1 MATIE
6 EILEA
11 NERPLA
17 QVQSN
22 IKYKEILTPA
32 VMNFINFVNG
42 ELKMAK
48 DEPGFAGLIQ
58 HLKLIVAGGAA
69 FNHYIKRV
77 EKMSVLETHDFDLRL
92 YLDIPPSRSPLFSS
106 DPKIVKRVEE
116 WMIEICREIGKS
128 FANFLN
134 DYVKQT
140 DVKDILKKQHIHA
153 SDFRMVD
160 HGFLTT
166 IEYLIKFD
174 KQDEDDFNDSLIDIV
189 PHVHSKAIHYDKL
202 EINKELNFKQY
213 EERDFGGV
221 QSRQGFFKSS
231 LVYTQDKYG
240 VYYVSLG
247 FLVWDTVRML
257 NYMIDAKFFGFRKR
271 KNNPEFDPSM
281 KFERY
286 MYKYKALLTALSKP
300 ELYMRCESVDKFINA
315 CNRTKQVCNTNGKI
329 LKGKEEVIY
338 EGVRQ
343 GVFPNDVYW
352 YKELM
357 QMDFGKLCKA
367 VLEV

>member
-11 NERPLA
+11 NERPVA
-17 QVQSN
+17 QVQAN

-32 VMNFINFVNG
+32 VMNFISFVNG
-42 ELKMAK
+42 ELKLAK

-58 HLKLIVAGGAA
+58 HLKLVIAGGAA
-69 FNHYIKRV
+69 FNHYIKKV
-77 EKMSVLETHDFDLRL
+77 EKMAVLETHDFDLRL
-92 YLDIPPSRSPLFSS
+92 YLDIPPSRSPLFHP
-106 DPKIVKRVEE
+106 DPMRVQQIEN
-116 WMIEICREIGKS
+116 WMIAISREIGKS

-140 DVKDILKKQHIHA
+140 KIKQNLKAQNIDA
-153 SDFRMVD
+153 TNFRMVD

-166 IEYLIKFD
+166 VEYLIRIPGD
-174 KQDEDDFNDSLIDIV
+174 DDFNDSLIDIV

-213 EERDFGGV
+213 DETDFGGV

-231 LVYTQDKYG
+231 LVYTKNTYG
-240 VYYVSLG
+240 IYYVSLG

-257 NYMIDAKFFGFRKR
+257 NYMIDAKFFGFKKR
-271 KNNPEFDPSM
+271 KNNPDFDPSL

-300 ELYMRCESVDKFINA
+300 ELYLRCDAVDRFIKK
-315 CNRTKQVCNTNGKI
+315 CNRTKQVCKVNDKK
-329 LKGKEEVIY
+329 LVGKEQVIY
-338 EGVRQ
+338 EGVER

-357 QMDFGKLCKA
+357 NMDFSKLCNA
-367 VLEV
+367 VVEV

>member
-17 QVQSN
+17 QVQAN

-32 VMNFINFVNG
+32 VINFITFVNG
-42 ELKMAK
+42 ELKLAK
-48 DEPGFAGLIQ
+48 DEPGFSGLIQ
-58 HLKLIVAGGAA
+58 HLKLVVAGGAA

-92 YLDIPPSRSPLFSS
+92 YLDIPPSRNPLFSS
-106 DPKIVKRVEE
+106 DKKRVKQLEE
-116 WMIEICREIGKS
+116 WMTNICREIGKS

-134 DYVKQT
+134 DYVGQTEIKQ
-140 DVKDILKKQHIHA
+140 DMKDQNIKVD
-153 SDFRMVD
+153 DFRMVD

-166 IEYLIKFD
+166 VEYLIKIPNETGFI
-174 KQDEDDFNDSLIDIV
+174 DSLVDIV
-189 PHVHSKAIHYDKL
+189 PHVHSKAIHYGKL
-202 EINKELNFKQY
+202 DINKEVNFEQY
-213 EERDFGGV
+213 EEKDHGGG

-257 NYMIDAKFFGFRKR
+257 NWMIDSKFFGFKKRR
-271 KNNPEFDPSM
+271 KNPDYDPTL

-286 MYKYKALLTALSKP
+286 MYKYKALLTAISKP
-300 ELYMRCESVDKFINA
+300 ELFMRCESADKFINT
-315 CNRTKQVCNTNGKI
+315 CNRTKQVCNV
-329 LKGKEEVIY
+329 KGKKLNKKGEVIY
-338 EGVRQ
+338 EGVRK

-357 QMDFGKLCKA
+357 KMDFSKLCKA

>member
-11 NERPLA
+11 NERPIS
-17 QVQSN
+17 QVQTN
-22 IKYKEILTPA
+22 IKYKELLTPA
-32 VMNFINFVNG
+32 VMNFISFVNG

-58 HLKLIVAGGAA
+58 HLKLVIAGGTA

-77 EKMSVLETHDFDLRL
+77 EKTSVLETHDFDIRL

-116 WMIEICREIGKS
+116 WMIEICREVGKS

-134 DYVKQT
+134 NYVKQT
-140 DVKDILKKQHIHA
+140 EIKNKLKKDDIKV

-166 IEYLIKFD
+166 VEYLIEYD
-174 KQDEDDFNDSLIDIV
+174 DEDDFNDSLIDIV
-189 PHVHSKAIHYDKL
+189 PHVHSKALHYNKL
-202 EINKELNFKQY
+202 EIDKQLNFKQY
-213 EERDFGGV
+213 EEKDFAGV
-221 QSRQGFFKSS
+221 QSRQGFFRSS
-231 LVYTQDKYG
+231 LVYTKDKYG
-240 VYYVSLG
+240 IYYVSLG

-271 KNNPEFDPSM
+271 KNNPDFDPSM

-300 ELYMRCESVDKFINA
+300 ELYMRCESVDKFINK
-315 CNRTKQVCNTNGKI
+315 CKRIKQVCRTGDKK
-329 LKGKEEVIY
+329 LSGKEEVIY
-338 EGVRQ
+338 EGVRR

-352 YKELM
+352 YKELLK
-357 QMDFGKLCKA
+357 MDFGKLCKA
-367 VLEV
+367 VIEV